1 MWWTMLKDKLAT
13 ERLEEQRSN
22 PSSFS
27 TQKTQPERPLRSQS
41 LVLFL
46 FIHKIFMQQL
56 LTKMSSCLTAQSD
69 LI

>member
-1 MWWTMLKDKLAT
+1 MWWIMLKDKLAT
-13 ERLEEQRSN
+13 GRQEAQRSN

-27 TQKTQPERPLRSQS
+27 TQKTQPEWPLRSQS

-56 LTKMSSCLTAQSD
+56 LTKMSPCLTPQSE